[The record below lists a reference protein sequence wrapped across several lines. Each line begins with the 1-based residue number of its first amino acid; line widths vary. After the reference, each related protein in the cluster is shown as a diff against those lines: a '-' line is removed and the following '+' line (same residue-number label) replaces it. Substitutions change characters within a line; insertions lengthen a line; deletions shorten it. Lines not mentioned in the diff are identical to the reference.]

1 MSHAREIDTM
11 TEAGGGGARPARR
24 TVLGLGA
31 AGAASLMLTA
41 GARPQGATTGPETT
55 GSDHRM
61 WDAIVLGAGAS
72 GLGAAR
78 TLADAGRR
86 VLVLEARD
94 RIGGRMWTDRTSMS
108 IPVERG
114 AELVHGSRASTWELI
129 QAEGIATRRQQS
141 IRGRLAPTT
150 PWVDGSTYASLKF
163 PLGAPTGPLPEP
175 DPGET
180 ALAWLTR
187 AGISPENRPIL
198 LAAIEVDSEQF
209 DVLPAEWVVDTVAWA
224 IAEQDVPAETPFAE
238 PYDDHRVIGGYD
250 RVLRPLAAGLPIRLG
265 TRVHTVEHRAGRVD
279 VRTSR
284 GDYKAK
290 TLVVALPGGVLKHG
304 DVTFDPPLPPERRD
318 ALQEIEYLPVFKG
331 ILEFAGP
338 VLPPGHPVPREWDVM
353 TTFSKRPPTLW
364 NASIG
369 TPGYPGEIAVAWAT
383 GGVAQELLDLPES
396 ERLAAALDN
405 VRTAVGDGSLQQVNA
420 STYDWSE
427 DEFARGAYPGPFS
440 RRTGLN
446 GPIGDTVFWA
456 GMVTSTI
463 HSSRNS
469 GVTAA
474 RQALA
479 ALAAR

>member
-11 TEAGGGGARPARR
+11 TESGAGGVQPTRR

-41 GARPQGATTGPETT
+41 GARPPAVS
-55 GSDHRM
+55 GSDERM
-61 WDAIVLGAGAS
+61 WDAIVLGAGAA

-78 TLADAGRR
+78 TLADEGRR

-114 AELVHGSRASTWELI
+114 AELVHGSRASTWEI
-129 QAEGIATRRQQS
+129 IEAAGITTRRQQS
-141 IRGRLAPTT
+141 IWGRLAPGT
-150 PWVDGSTYASLKF
+150 PWLDGTTYASLKF
-163 PLGAPTGPLPEP
+163 PLGAPAGPLP
-175 DPGET
+175 DPEDGET

-187 AGISPENRPIL
+187 VGIPPENYPIL

-209 DVLPAEWVVDTVAWA
+209 DVLPAAWVADTVAWA
-224 IAEQDVPAETPFAE
+224 IAEQDVPAETPFEE

-250 RVLRPLAAGLPIRLG
+250 QVLRAIATGLQIRLN
-265 TRVHTVEHRAGRVD
+265 TKVHTVEHRAGRVD
-279 VRTSR
+279 VHTSR
-284 GDYKAK
+284 GSYKAK

-304 DVTFDPPLPPERRD
+304 DVVFDPPLPADRRD
-318 ALQEIEYLPVFKG
+318 GLQEIEYLPVFKG

-338 VLPPGHPVPREWDVM
+338 VLPAGHPVPAAWDVL
-353 TTFSKRPPTLW
+353 TTFGVNPPSVW

-369 TPGYPGEIAVAWAT
+369 TPGYAGEVAVFWAT
-383 GGVAQELLDLPES
+383 GGRAQELLDLPEA
-396 ERLAAALDN
+396 ERFAAALAN
-405 VRTAVGDGSLQQVNA
+405 VRDAAGDQGLQYLHA

-427 DEFARGAYPGPFS
+427 DEYARGAYPGPFS

-446 GPIGDTVFWA
+446 GPIGDTIFWA

-463 HSSRNS
+463 HASRNS
-469 GVTAA
+469 GITAA

>member
-1 MSHAREIDTM
+1 MSHARETDTM
-11 TEAGGGGARPARR
+11 TETEGGGVRPTRR
-24 TVLGLGA
+24 AVLGLGA
-31 AGAASLMLTA
+31 AGAASLVLTA
-41 GARPQGATTGPETT
+41 GVLPPDPVT

-86 VLVLEARD
+86 VLLLEARD

-129 QAEGIATRRQQS
+129 DAEGIATRRQQS
-141 IRGRLAPTT
+141 IWGRLAPGT
-150 PWVDGSTYASLKF
+150 PWLDGSTYASLKF
-163 PLGAPTGPLPEP
+163 PLGAPAAPLPDPE
-175 DPGET
+175 PGET
-180 ALAWLTR
+180 ASAWLTR
-187 AGISPENRPIL
+187 AGIPRENYPIL

-224 IAEQDVPAETPFAE
+224 IAEQDVPASTPFEE

-250 RVLRPLAAGLPIRLG
+250 QVLRPLAAGLPIRLG

-279 VRTSR
+279 VHTSR
-284 GDYKAK
+284 GSYQAK

-304 DVTFDPPLPPERRD
+304 DVTFDPPLPADRRD
-318 ALQEIEYLPVFKG
+318 GFQEIEYLPVFKG
-331 ILEFAGP
+331 ILEFAAP
-338 VLPPGHPVPREWDVM
+338 VLPEDHAVPRAWDVM
-353 TTFSKRPPTLW
+353 TTFSTQPPSLW

-369 TPGYPGEIAVAWAT
+369 TPGYSGEIAVAWAT
-383 GGVAQELLDLPES
+383 GGVAQELLDLPEPD
-396 ERLAAALDN
+396 RLAAALDN
-405 VRTAVGDGSLQQVNA
+405 VRTAVGDGGLQPVHA

-446 GPIGDTVFWA
+446 GPIADTVFWA

-469 GVTAA
+469 GITAA